1 MTKDEALRMALEAL
15 EANYLL
21 VNGTE
26 THGGLEQCLDGYY
39 SGCFDTDSINKQTEE
54 AITAIKEALAQEQEP
69 VAWEQFYP
77 DIGKPQIAEALAKE
91 KALQALHDENERLGL
106 YKDAYAEQEPMAWI
120 STGPARMIHW
130 TSDKPA
136 YGDDWVP
143 LYTTPPQRMAKRI
156 EDLET
161 EQDCVGWFGYDTG
174 LRLWFET
181 NKGDDGA
188 IPLYKRRRTH
198 D

>member
-1 MTKDEALRMALEAL
+1 MTKDEALKLALEAL
-15 EANYLL
+15 EADELDMVDDGSGNM
-21 VNGTE
+21 VFRK
-26 THGGLEQCLDGYY
+26 EQ
-39 SGCFDTDSINKQTEE
+39 
-54 AITAIKEALAQEQEP
+54 AITAIKEHL
-69 VAWEQFYP
+69 
-77 DIGKPQIAEALAKE
+77 KE

-120 STGPARMIHW
+120 STGPASMIHW

>member
-1 MTKDEALRMALEAL
+1 MEVNQMTMTKDEALKLALEAL
-15 EANYLL
+15 KQIDEAMPFPVAKLA
-21 VNGTE
+21 
-26 THGGLEQCLDGYY
+26 QA
-39 SGCFDTDSINKQTEE
+39 S
-54 AITAIKEALAQEQEP
+54 IKEALAQP
-69 VAWEQFYP
+69 
-77 DIGKPQIAEALAKE
+77 
-91 KALQALHDENERLGL
+91 
-106 YKDAYAEQEPMAWI
+106 EQEPMAWI

>member
-1 MTKDEALRMALEAL
+1 MTKELLKLALEAL
-15 EANYLL
+15 EADELDMVDDGSGNM
-21 VNGTE
+21 VFRK
-26 THGGLEQCLDGYY
+26 EQ
-39 SGCFDTDSINKQTEE
+39 
-54 AITAIKEALAQEQEP
+54 AITAIKEHLE
-69 VAWEQFYP
+69 
-77 DIGKPQIAEALAKE
+77 E